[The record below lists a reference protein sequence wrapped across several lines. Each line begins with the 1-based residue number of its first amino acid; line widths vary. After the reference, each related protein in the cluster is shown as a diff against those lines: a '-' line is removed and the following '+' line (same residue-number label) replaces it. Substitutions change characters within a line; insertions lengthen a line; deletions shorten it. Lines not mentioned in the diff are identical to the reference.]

1 MNTGGGGGGGGYNW
15 CASYPPHTPHTP
27 HPSVQLTALRR
38 LELQYSGFA
47 DGPPAVV
54 GELCGLEELN
64 LSGNLWGST
73 VRDLPAEYSQLT

>member
-1 MNTGGGGGGGGYNW
+1 M
-15 CASYPPHTPHTP
+15 
-27 HPSVQLTALRR
+27 QLTALRR